1 MVVTAHHIASPKSE
15 MLASGLR
22 RSASSTWNARCVTRQ
37 VDPPVKVDGWRPV
50 GELRVW
56 LRAEDGW
63 WVLSPARTVCDG
75 YARRISARPSPRGAG
90 ASRLVLLTG
99 AAEPRKV
106 DCDHPRPRGCSA
118 WRQFPSGRTGRS
130 RRQTPP

>member
-37 VDPPVKVDGWRPV
+37 VEPPIKVDGWGPV

-63 WVLSPARTVCDG
+63 WGLVAGRDGVRWMRAEELRPRNRRTE
-75 YARRISARPSPRGAG
+75 SA
-90 ASRLVLLTG
+90 T
-99 AAEPRKV
+99 
-106 DCDHPRPRGCSA
+106 PRPYESDDG
-118 WRQFPSGRTGRS
+118 
-130 RRQTPP
+130 